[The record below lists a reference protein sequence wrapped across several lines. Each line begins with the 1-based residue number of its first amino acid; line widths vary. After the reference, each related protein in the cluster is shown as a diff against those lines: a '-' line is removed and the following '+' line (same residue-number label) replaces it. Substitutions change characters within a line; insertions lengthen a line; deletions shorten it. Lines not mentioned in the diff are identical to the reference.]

1 MLSCWATEEG
11 IRKEMVCLLR
21 NAQQDMGV
29 LSPKSIRNKSGNL
42 VEKNPLEIGKAKGKY
57 MKKCSNLLVVRQIT
71 SNHIDTR
78 STKV

>member
-1 MLSCWATEEG
+1 
-11 IRKEMVCLLR
+11 
-21 NAQQDMGV
+21 MGV

-57 MKKCSNLLVVRQIT
+57 MKKYSNLLVVRQIT
-71 SNHIDTR
+71 SHHTDTR